1 MIGFGYDVHR
11 LVDGIPFILGGVHI
25 NYSKGL
31 LGHSDG
37 DVLTHAI
44 IDAILGASAQG
55 DIGVWFPDSDNKYK
69 GIRSIIMLENVI
81 SNLNFFEIVN
91 IDTSVVIQTP
101 KMQKY
106 SNEIKKNI
114 SNACNINE
122 NRVNIK
128 FKTEEFLGFT
138 GNGDGVKA
146 YAICELK
153 RILR

>member
-11 LVDGIPFILGGVHI
+11 LVGGIPFILGGVTI
-25 NYSKGL
+25 DYSKGL

-55 DIGVWFPDSDNKYK
+55 DIGIWFPDSDDKYK
-69 GIRSIIMLENVI
+69 GYRSIKMLEKVI
-81 SNLNFFEIVN
+81 ENLNSFEIIN
-91 IDTSVVIQTP
+91 IDSSIVIQTP

-106 SNEIKKNI
+106 ADEIRKTL
-114 SNACNINE
+114 SSACKIDE
-122 NRVNIK
+122 NRINVK

-153 RILR
+153 HISG

>member
-11 LVDGIPFILGGVHI
+11 LVDGIPFILGGVTI
-25 NYSKGL
+25 DYSKGL

-55 DIGVWFPDSDNKYK
+55 DIGIWFPDSDDKYK
-69 GIRSIIMLENVI
+69 GYRSIKMLEKVI
-81 SNLNFFEIVN
+81 ENLNSFEIINVDSS
-91 IDTSVVIQTP
+91 IVIQTP

-106 SNEIKKNI
+106 ADEIRKTL
-114 SNACNINE
+114 SSACKIDE
-122 NRVNIK
+122 NRINVK

-153 RILR
+153 HISG